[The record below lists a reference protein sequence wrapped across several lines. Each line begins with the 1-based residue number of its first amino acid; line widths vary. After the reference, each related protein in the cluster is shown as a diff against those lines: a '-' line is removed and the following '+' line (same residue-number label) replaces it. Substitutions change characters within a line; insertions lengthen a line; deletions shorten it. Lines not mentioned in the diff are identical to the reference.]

1 MDAMEDLDAPVESG
15 PAKFGRFSDLKLI
28 GSGGM
33 GRVYSAFDPQ
43 LGRLL
48 AIKRT
53 VGVEAEHRLRFFAEA
68 RAQAALDHPN
78 ICKIFEVGET
88 EGEPYIAMQWIPGQG
103 LQDAGKLMTL
113 REKVAILRDVAHA
126 IQAAHRAG
134 LVHRDI
140 KPSNILVERD
150 DRGGWHPY
158 VVDFGLARLQSQPG
172 ITLSGMVVGSPCY
185 MSPEQARGEGSRVTE
200 QSDIYGLGA
209 TFYELLTGQLPFSG
223 SNPAELLWKVMQG
236 DPVPPRHHL
245 PDLPRD
251 LETIVLRCMER
262 EPERRY
268 PSASQLAEDLERF
281 LVGEPILAR
290 PASLIYRLRKNL
302 SKHYRLSAAIL
313 LACLLTLTLTFVF
326 LRGRPTPALA
336 GTQAPQNEGDR
347 HLILLPLET
356 DPAYAYCS
364 DGFVDGLYRR
374 LVGMT
379 GFRVLAPRQDRAEL
393 LPQAWR
399 LHSRL
404 AEKEGQ
410 WTLQVRLQ
418 HSGAAA
424 PSWDQ
429 EFHSSE
435 GLEALERVLASELEL
450 HLLEGGA
457 PRANPQPEEFR
468 PATTANQ
475 NAYHAYL
482 KGKHLWNQF
491 TIPGWE
497 EALHHFLEAIEWD
510 PEYALAYCGLA
521 NTYTMMGLYG
531 EKPLSSFSHALVAAQ
546 RACAM
551 DGQLGEAHTSLGIV
565 TLFHQH
571 RWQEAETSLRQG
583 VALNPSSATAHHGL
597 GVMLCLSGRLA
608 EGLQVLTHA
617 QNLDPLS
624 TVIAVDLAWAHQLLW
639 ELDTASQILQA
650 AVKLDPQSP
659 LVWLEMYYH
668 LDLVGKDADAI
679 AAYGKFLRFSGQE
692 ESVLSPLQ
700 QRLDEFGVTAYLQAR
715 VALEEASGVSRLNK
729 ARTHVRLGHFSAALD
744 QLDLARQESE
754 PTLIYAAT
762 SNGLRV
768 LHREERFGELL
779 ESLGLP
785 RTLPEVMPKPP

>member
-1 MDAMEDLDAPVESG
+1 MEDLGDPVESG
-15 PAKFGRFSDLKLI
+15 PGKFGRFSDLKLI

-43 LGRLL
+43 LGRTL

-53 VGVEAEHRLRFFAEA
+53 VGVEAEQRIRFFAEA

-78 ICKIFEVGET
+78 ICKIYEVGET
-88 EGEPYIAMQWIPGQG
+88 EGEPYIAMQWVRGKG
-103 LQDAGKLMTL
+103 LQDAGKAMTL
-113 REKVAILRDVAHA
+113 GEKVAIMRDVAHA

-185 MSPEQARGEGSRVTE
+185 MSPEQAAGEGSRVTE
-200 QSDIYGLGA
+200 LSDVYGLGA
-209 TFYELLTGQLPFSG
+209 TLYELLTGHLPFSG
-223 SNPAELLWKVMQG
+223 ANPAEMLWKVMQG
-236 DPVPPRHHL
+236 EPVPPRHHL

-262 EPERRY
+262 DPERRY
-268 PSASQLAEDLERF
+268 PSASQLAEDLDRY
-281 LVGEPILAR
+281 LQGEPIQAR
-290 PASLIYRLRKNL
+290 PASLIYRLRKRL
-302 SKHYRLSAAIL
+302 SKHYRLSVAIL
-313 LACLLTLTLTFVF
+313 LACLLTLSLTLAF
-326 LRGRPTPALA
+326 LPGRPAPEGQQGPAPSEA
-336 GTQAPQNEGDR
+336 DR
-347 HLILLPLET
+347 HLILLPIET
-356 DPAYAYCS
+356 APDLAYCS

-374 LVGMT
+374 LVDMP
-379 GFRVLAPRQDRAEL
+379 GFRVLAPRQVSADL

-404 AEKEGQ
+404 AEMEGQ
-410 WTLQVRLQ
+410 WSLAVHLQQ
-418 HSGAAA
+418 AGAPA
-424 PSWDQ
+424 SWRQ

-450 HLLEGGA
+450 HLLQGSDA
-457 PRANPQPEEFR
+457 KRISDSEELR
-468 PATTANQ
+468 PATQANQ

-497 EALHHFLEAIEWD
+497 EALHHFLEAIQWD
-510 PEYALAYCGLA
+510 PDYTLAYCGLA
-521 NTYTMMGLYG
+521 NTHTMLGLYG
-531 EKPLSSFSHALVAAQ
+531 ENQAASFTKALEAAQ

-551 DGQLGEAHTSLGIV
+551 DRDLGEAHTSLGIV
-565 TLFHQH
+565 ILFYQH
-571 RWQEAETSLRQG
+571 RWLEAEKSLRHG

-597 GVMLCLSGRLA
+597 GVMLCLSGSLA
-608 EGLQVLTHA
+608 EGLQVLAHA
-617 QNLDPLS
+617 QDLDPLS
-624 TVIAVDLAWAHQLLW
+624 TVIAVDLAWAHQLRW
-639 ELDTASQILQA
+639 ELDAANQILQA

-659 LVWLEMYYH
+659 LVWLEIYYH
-668 LDLVGKDADAI
+668 LDLVGKDAEAI

-692 ESVLSPLQ
+692 ESALIPLQ
-700 QRLDEFGVTAYLQAR
+700 QQLSEQGVMAYLEAR
-715 VALEEASGVSRLNK
+715 AALEEAAGVARLHK
-729 ARTHVRLGHFSAALD
+729 ARTHVRLGQFSAALD
-744 QLDLARQESE
+744 QLDLALQEGE

-762 SNGLRV
+762 SNGLRA
-768 LHREERFGELL
+768 LHEEERFGALL
-779 ESLGLP
+779 KSLGLP
-785 RTLPEVMPKPP
+785 RTLPEVMLKPP